1 MAHGSAARV
10 LVHHLSSL
18 LFKLF
23 RLGRLG
29 AWNGATKEE
38 NVWLRLVDHVVDPA
52 LRLLHA
58 QGAPFLFAHQVRLWN
73 QFDKLFWQYDVPVNQ
88 ERMGVSLAKSN
99 VSKGKRALTCTQT
112 DRQSICP
119 SSRNP
124 WNPLCGGEVLPEQEC
139 DTEVQSQRRCSV
151 ARL

>member
-58 QGAPFLFAHQVRLWN
+58 QGAPFLLAHQVRLWN
-73 QFDKLFWQYDVPVNQ
+73 QFDKLFWQYDVSVNQ
-88 ERMGVSLAKSN
+88 EKMGVSFGQIKCKQRKESAYLYSN
-99 VSKGKRALTCTQT
+99 
-112 DRQSICP
+112 
-119 SSRNP
+119 
-124 WNPLCGGEVLPEQEC
+124 
-139 DTEVQSQRRCSV
+139 
-151 ARL
+151 